1 MFARTANISDQ
12 YCQIKVLKTRE
23 NIALVIMTRP
33 AFVPIVYLLTFEKSI
48 LFMFRV
54 LVNFLPFTSSFAG
67 ALNSVI
73 KPDI

>member
-1 MFARTANISDQ
+1 MS
-12 YCQIKVLKTRE
+12 
-23 NIALVIMTRP
+23 RP

-54 LVNFLPFTSSFAG
+54 LVNFLPFTYSFAG